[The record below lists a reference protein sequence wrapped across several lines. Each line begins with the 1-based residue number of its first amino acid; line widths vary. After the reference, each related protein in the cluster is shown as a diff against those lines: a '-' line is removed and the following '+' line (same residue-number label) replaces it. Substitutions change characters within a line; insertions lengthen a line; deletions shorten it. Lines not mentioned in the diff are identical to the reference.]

1 MKPQVIQARRP
12 ASQLRWLQTG
22 LLLLSCFSPL
32 YASSQT
38 QAQIQAQSPAQ
49 TQSESAAPHIQQELG
64 KARLS
69 GSGGY
74 RWFGLAIYQASLW
87 TGPEGWR
94 PDLKRYALDLRYAR
108 SLVGKKIAQASL
120 DEMEKLQVGTPEKRQ
135 QWLAT
140 MQQIFPDVKEGTHIT
155 GIYDGASGARFYL
168 DGKLLAEVRDADF
181 AQAFFAIWLHP
192 NTSAPALR
200 KQLLAGSGTS
210 AGYSTGTAP

>member
-1 MKPQVIQARRP
+1 MKPHTLQAHRP
-12 ASQLRWLQTG
+12 ALLRRWLPTG

-32 YASSQT
+32 HASSQT
-38 QAQIQAQSPAQ
+38 QGQTPATAQ
-49 TQSESAAPHIQQELG
+49 TQSESVPSHIQQELG

-135 QWLAT
+135 QWLTT

-155 GIYDGASGARFYL
+155 GIYDGPNGARFYL
-168 DGKLLAEVRDADF
+168 DGKLLAEVKDSEF

-200 KQLLAGSGTS
+200 KQLLAGTGNNAGT
-210 AGYSTGTAP
+210 TP